1 MPDPAQRS
9 RTHMKTRS
17 LLFLLFAAVL
27 CPSETWAQETL
38 SSPHAGAETGERAA
52 TPDDAAKLEESLAD
66 LKEDAGRGNAHA
78 AQQVYLRYAAAGKTA
93 EAKAWGRRYMD
104 LLTTKAKEGDI
115 PSALKLAQIHIQ
127 GSEFTPPDRKAARHW
142 LRKAADGGN
151 ARSTYLLAL
160 LVEEDK
166 SDPEAAQKAADLY
179 ARALQAY
186 RRDASAAPSDNGESF
201 YWIGFMT
208 LHGLGTKPA
217 PGEAVSWLQKADE
230 AGFPAASA
238 QLAKIYSEGIGVP
251 ADAARAFHYRKR
263 MADTWHAPEM
273 MYQVAVQYGRG
284 EGTTADASQAGIYM
298 QRAAD
303 AGYPPALLA
312 RAAAAMKRG
321 DEGSAQALALY
332 ERAASLGN
340 VAALTQAGDMYLH
353 GIGTERNEEKGLAL
367 LHFAADQHG
376 DAVAAYKLARHEEG
390 LGNRREADAWYFAAS
405 DRGHPAAMARRGLL
419 HLLPNS
425 GYAWNPLRSYH
436 WWRIGKERGDEV
448 SARYLGWLLWA
459 GLPLSAL
466 VIFVLPL
473 SLLAKL
479 HRDSLRREAEEN
491 GNTSLPEEDEV
502 PAESGLAKDD
512 SNSRR

>member
-1 MPDPAQRS
+1 
-9 RTHMKTRS
+9 MKTRS
-17 LLFLLFAAVL
+17 LLSLLFVAFL
-27 CPSETWAQETL
+27 CPSGTWAQETL
-38 SSPHAGAETGERAA
+38 PSSPPPAEAGDRVTAPEEG
-52 TPDDAAKLEESLAD
+52 AKLEESLAD
-66 LKEDAGRGNAHA
+66 LKEDAERGNAHA
-78 AQQVYLRYAAAGKTA
+78 AQQVYLRYAAAGKLA

-104 LLTTKAKEGDI
+104 LLSAKAKAGDI

-151 ARSTYLLAL
+151 ARGAYLLAL
-160 LVEEDK
+160 LTEEDK
-166 SDPEAAQKAADLY
+166 SDPDASQKAAGLY

-186 RRDASAAPSDNGESF
+186 RRDASAAPSDNGESC
-201 YWIGFMT
+201 YWIGYMT
-208 LHGLGTKPA
+208 LHGQGTKPA
-217 PGEAVSWLQKADE
+217 PGEAVSWLQKADA

-238 QLAKIYSEGIGVP
+238 QLAKIYAEGIGVP

-273 MYQVAVQYGRG
+273 MYQVAIQYGRG
-284 EGTTADASQAGIYM
+284 EGTTADASHAGVYM

-321 DEGSAQALALY
+321 DEGNAQALALY

-340 VAALTQAGDMYLH
+340 VAALTQVGDMYLH
-353 GIGTERNEEKGLAL
+353 GIGTERNEAKGLAL
-367 LHFAADQHG
+367 LRFAADQHG
-376 DAVAAYKLARHEEG
+376 DAMAAYKLARHEEG

-419 HLLPNS
+419 HLLPSS

-459 GLPLSAL
+459 GLPLTAL
-466 VIFVLPL
+466 IIFVLPL
-473 SLLAKL
+473 TLLAKL
-479 HRDSLRREAEEN
+479 HRDSLNREAEEN
-491 GNTSLPEEDEV
+491 GNAPAAEEDGGHADNKGA
-502 PAESGLAKDD
+502 P
-512 SNSRR
+512 